1 MADVMRWRYG
11 DTNPVMHRVDSAQ
24 VIEIGD
30 PVWQNTDDARPA
42 SQISADSLIN
52 MQEAFVDNFIG
63 VAMQRSA
70 SGDTNPI
77 RVATTGTFEFACAAA
92 TFTEGDKVGMAGT
105 TGVALT
111 DQTVVAVATTYATIG
126 KVKKAYTSN
135 TTSVL
140 VQINSTIF
148 TGGFADAT
156 ASS

>member
-11 DTNPVMHRVDSAQ
+11 DTNPIVHNVDSAQ

-30 PVWQNTDDARPA
+30 LMYQATDDARPA
-42 SQISADSLIN
+42 SQISSGSLIN
-52 MQEAFVDNFIG
+52 MQEAFVDAFLG
-63 VAMQRSA
+63 VSMQRSA
-70 SGDTNPI
+70 AGDTNPI
-77 RVATTGTFEFACAAA
+77 RIATTGTFEFITASA
-92 TFTEGDKVGMAGT
+92 TFVEGASVGPAGT
-105 TGVALT
+105 SGDALD
-111 DQTVVAVATTYATIG
+111 DQTVIAVATTFATIG
-126 KVKKAYTSN
+126 KVKKAYASA

>member
-1 MADVMRWRYG
+1 MRWKYG
-11 DTNPVMHRVDSAQ
+11 DTNPIVHNVDSAQ

-30 PVWQNTDDARPA
+30 PVYQATDDARPA
-42 SQISADSLIN
+42 SEISADSLLN
-52 MQEAFVDNFIG
+52 MQEAFVDNFLG
-63 VAMQRSA
+63 VAMQRSKA
-70 SGDTNPI
+70 GETAVI

-105 TGVALT
+105 ADVALT
-111 DQTVVAVATTYATIG
+111 DQTVIAVATTYATIG
-126 KVKKAYTSN
+126 KVKKAYASN
-135 TTSVL
+135 TTAVL